1 MKNPDRPSIVKIGVA
16 AALAASALFSS
27 AETAG
32 ADPGEPDPA
41 PAPAPAAPPG
51 PPEPPPP
58 SQIGNPLALS
68 GTEQGPGGIPTNL
81 AIVGNPNLIGQ
92 NPAPA
97 APAAPGVETPVVTPN
112 TRALNNEYL
121 LPQNLKPAEPGKG
134 EIYGVNPGEEK
145 ADISGGD
152 YLGRLVRGVQDG
164 QWRGGIVGRGTK
176 ESLNQPLPGTAPPPG
191 TRIPGL
197 GDDSQGPA
205 PEQWHWTPP
214 EAPEGAAPAP
224 GAPPAPAAA
233 PAPAAPTPPA

>member
-27 AETAG
+27 AATAG

-41 PAPAPAAPPG
+41 PAPAAAPPPAAPPG

-58 SQIGNPLALS
+58 SQIGNPLAMS

-81 AIVGNPNLIGQ
+81 SIVGNPNLIGQ
-92 NPAPA
+92 NLAPA
-97 APAAPGVETPVVTPN
+97 APPALGATSPVVTPN
-112 TRALNNEYL
+112 TRALNNQYL
-121 LPQNLKPAEPGKG
+121 LPQNLMPAAPGKG
-134 EIYGVNPGEEK
+134 EVYGVAPGEEN
-145 ADISGGD
+145 ADVSGGE
-152 YLGRLVRGVQDG
+152 YLGRLIHGVQDG

-214 EAPEGAAPAP
+214 DVPEGAPYRDRD
-224 GAPPAPAAA
+224 
-233 PAPAAPTPPA
+233 